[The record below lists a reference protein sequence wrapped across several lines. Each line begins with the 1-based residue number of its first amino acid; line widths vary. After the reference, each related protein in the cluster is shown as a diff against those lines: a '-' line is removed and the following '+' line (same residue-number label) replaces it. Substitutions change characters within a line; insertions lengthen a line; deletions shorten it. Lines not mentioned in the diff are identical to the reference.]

1 MADDTMTGQ
10 LVDDG
15 DQPDSTADASQGQ
28 DPREAARALSHV
40 RRPVAGRIRLAC
52 VLSALGALA
61 GLAPFVGLVE
71 LADALLATPMDRDRV
86 ALVAVLIVLGLL
98 LRGGFMSAALTITHL
113 ADVRLQAILRRRM
126 IAHLGRVPLGW
137 FTQNSSG
144 RLRKTAMGDVDALHQ
159 LVAHHA
165 VEMTAAAVTPLGALA
180 YLLVLDWRLALLA
193 VATIPLYAAAYA
205 WMERGSG
212 DTMRDLDESNAR
224 LGSAVIEFISG
235 IAVVKAFGQAR
246 KAHAAYRQAAAEYTD
261 SFAAWVRPNTRIEAL
276 AGLAISAPVVGLVT
290 VAGGAWFVDQ
300 GWVTPG
306 EALAGVLLAC
316 VIPVAIEPLGFG
328 ALNQRTAAAAAL
340 RIQRLLDVVPLPM
353 PSSPQRPAGHRVE
366 YDDVRFAYGG
376 ADDDHDVLH
385 GVSFTC
391 EPGSVTALVGPSGS
405 GKSTLATLLPRFHD
419 VTGGA
424 IRIGGV
430 DVRHIDPA
438 ELYRHVG
445 FVLQDVQLP
454 RGSIRDNVA
463 LGRPE
468 ATDTEIRD
476 ACRAAQIHDRITALP
491 RGYDSVLGQ
500 DVRPS
505 GGEAQRVSI
514 ARALLADTPVL
525 VLDEATAF
533 ADPESETA
541 IQDALAHLVGGRTVL
556 VIAHRLSTITGADR
570 IVVLDRGRVVETGT
584 HTELLAARGQYARM
598 WAAHEEVPA

>member
-1 MADDTMTGQ
+1 MADHIMTGQ
-10 LVDDG
+10 LVDAGHPPTSAG
-15 DQPDSTADASQGQ
+15 DANQGQ
-28 DPREAARALSHV
+28 DPREATRALSRL

-52 VLSALGALA
+52 LLSALGAVA

-86 ALVAVLIVLGLL
+86 VLVAVLIVLGLL

-180 YLLVLDWRLALLA
+180 YLLFLDWRLALLA

-205 WMERGSG
+205 WMERGSS
-212 DTMRDLDESNAR
+212 DNMRNLDESNAR
-224 LGSAVIEFISG
+224 LSSAVIEFISG
-235 IAVVKAFGQAR
+235 IAVVKAFGRAR
-246 KAHAAYRQAAAEYTD
+246 KAHAAYRQAATEYTD
-261 SFAAWVRPNTRIEAL
+261 FFAAWVRPNTRIEAL

-290 VAGGAWFVDQ
+290 VIGGVWFVDQ
-300 GWVTPG
+300 GWVAPG

-316 VIPVAIEPLGFG
+316 VIPIAIEPLGFG

-340 RIQRLLDVVPLPM
+340 RIEQLLLVVAPLPM
-353 PSSPQRPAGHRVE
+353 PSSPQRPSGHRVE
-366 YDDVRFAYGG
+366 YDDVRFAYG
-376 ADDDHDVLH
+376 DDDHNVLH

-419 VTGGA
+419 VSGGA

-445 FVLQDVQLP
+445 FVLQDVQLLG
-454 RGSIRDNVA
+454 GSIRDNVA

-500 DVRPS
+500 DVRLS
-505 GGEAQRVSI
+505 GGEAQRISI
-514 ARALLADTPVL
+514 ARALLADTPIL

-533 ADPESETA
+533 ADPESEAA

-584 HTELLAARGQYARM
+584 HTELLAARGQYMRM

>member
-205 WMERGSG
+205 WMECGSS
-212 DTMRDLDESNAR
+212 DNMRTLDESNAR
-224 LGSAVIEFISG
+224 LSSAVIEFISG
-235 IAVVKAFGQAR
+235 IAVVKAFGRAR
-246 KAHAAYRQAAAEYTD
+246 KAHAAYRQAAAEYAD

-276 AGLAISAPVVGLVT
+276 AGLAISAPVVGLVS
-290 VAGGAWFVDQ
+290 VIGGVWFVDQ
-300 GWVTPG
+300 G
-306 EALAGVLLAC
+306 
-316 VIPVAIEPLGFG
+316 
-328 ALNQRTAAAAAL
+328 
-340 RIQRLLDVVPLPM
+340 
-353 PSSPQRPAGHRVE
+353 
-366 YDDVRFAYGG
+366 
-376 ADDDHDVLH
+376 
-385 GVSFTC
+385 
-391 EPGSVTALVGPSGS
+391 
-405 GKSTLATLLPRFHD
+405 
-419 VTGGA
+419 
-424 IRIGGV
+424 
-430 DVRHIDPA
+430 
-438 ELYRHVG
+438 
-445 FVLQDVQLP
+445 
-454 RGSIRDNVA
+454 
-463 LGRPE
+463 
-468 ATDTEIRD
+468 
-476 ACRAAQIHDRITALP
+476 
-491 RGYDSVLGQ
+491 
-500 DVRPS
+500 
-505 GGEAQRVSI
+505 
-514 ARALLADTPVL
+514 
-525 VLDEATAF
+525 
-533 ADPESETA
+533 
-541 IQDALAHLVGGRTVL
+541 
-556 VIAHRLSTITGADR
+556 
-570 IVVLDRGRVVETGT
+570 
-584 HTELLAARGQYARM
+584 
-598 WAAHEEVPA
+598 